1 MLLEVTNAND
11 ESSVL
16 LVQDWG
22 TKFLPGKFTESQ
34 SDWFAKRGM
43 SSHITV
49 ATQRT
54 ENKEL
59 QMMTFVHVFQTSNQ
73 DSCAVRSIM
82 KDVIGKLKSHL
93 NQLRSVFYKLDNAD
107 CYHCG
112 MFNVWASF
120 PSRRHGVFV
129 KRLDFSDPQ
138 CGKGP
143 CDGKEA

>member
-1 MLLEVTNAND
+1 M
-11 ESSVL
+11 
-16 LVQDWG
+16 
-22 TKFLPGKFTESQ
+22 
-34 SDWFAKRGM
+34 
-43 SSHITV
+43 

-59 QMMTFVHVFQTSNQ
+59 QMMTVVHVLQTSNQ
-73 DSCAVRSIM
+73 DSCMVRSIM
-82 KDVIGKLKSHL
+82 KNAIGKLKSHL

-138 CGKGP
+138 CGIEP